1 MLPCQV
7 GLHSEAEEFGNNY
20 REGEVQVFTINNVKS
35 GETTPASKA
44 VHLLQDG
51 VVLQLLGCVST
62 EGMLWI
68 LCSFLE
74 KAVKR
79 GFSGTEPG
87 HQACLF

>member
-35 GETTPASKA
+35 GETTPASQA

-51 VVLQLLGCVST
+51 VV
-62 EGMLWI
+62 
-68 LCSFLE
+68 CSFWGVYRLKE
-74 KAVKR
+74 CF
-79 GFSGTEPG
+79 GFYV
-87 HQACLF
+87 AF